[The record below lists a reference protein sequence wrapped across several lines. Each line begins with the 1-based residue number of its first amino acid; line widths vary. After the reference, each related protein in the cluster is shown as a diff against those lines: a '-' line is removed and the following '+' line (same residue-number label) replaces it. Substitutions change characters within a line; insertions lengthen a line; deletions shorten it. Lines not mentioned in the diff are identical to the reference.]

1 MWGRRLIAHANP
13 HAGHSHPIP
22 DGDTRADKR
31 ADANWNTPTDCC
43 ANADTNA
50 HGTTPEAR

>member
-1 MWGRRLIAHANP
+1 VWGRRLIAHANP